1 MGRGPLYDKGPAL
14 AYWGATEIAEI
25 FEEIRWTLTSESGEV
40 TEMKFGATPVD
51 RVFFGYSACE
61 VVIPATRIALA
72 TLATVLPGGTNSG
85 GASGAVEVKVAGTG
99 AEVGRSMYDNG
110 RPLYIKP
117 IEDGVA
123 AANGRWLRL
132 EHTYPEPNYDVEFNL
147 TGQRVYGISFK
158 ALPDATTK
166 QLFSLGKV
174 AETDNTGY

>member
-1 MGRGPLYDKGPAL
+1 
-14 AYWGATEIAEI
+14 
-25 FEEIRWTLTSESGEV
+25 
-40 TEMKFGATPVD
+40 
-51 RVFFGYSACE
+51 
-61 VVIPATRIALA
+61 
-72 TLATVLPGGTNSG
+72 
-85 GASGAVEVKVAGTG
+85 
-99 AEVGRSMYDNG
+99 MYDNG

-123 AANGRWLRL
+123 VANGRWLRL